1 MNSTFVGS
9 KPFSAQFIHDP
20 PRELGPF
27 DLIVVGGGAAGSAAA
42 IAAGRLGLSVLLID
56 PLSFLGGTGVG
67 SQVTPWMSNSID
79 MGDLNHGLS
88 GELQRDME
96 PTGDA
101 QGYYVN
107 PERLKMLLER
117 KAQDAGVRLLYE
129 SNVIAVEMEPAS
141 TPTGPAQRIVGVLIS
156 TRRGL
161 YVARAKSFVDATG
174 DAEVAHLAGVPTLEG
189 RESDKRH
196 QPMSLRF
203 LIGGMNMPA
212 FLDWCGK
219 SLAPKSFYDW
229 KGLFVHVHINEEF
242 RQLAI
247 KENWPQKWLETFSIQ
262 FFQIPGRPGELWFNC
277 PRITGFDPL
286 DPVAMS
292 DAYVEGRRMIEAYV
306 KLFQNRVGGAEKS
319 YLVAVAPLMGIREGR
334 RIVGKYVLCADDF
347 HQRRKFA
354 DGVCFNRYP
363 IDIHN
368 PTGMGVTWIEMP
380 ENDWHEIP
388 FRCLVPENRLG
399 LLVAG
404 RCISSDFSA
413 QASYRIIPN
422 CRTLGEA
429 AGVAGAIAKAS
440 GIDVGLVDGV
450 EVRREMLRLGMLP
463 TYH

>member
-1 MNSTFVGS
+1 MISIPPDSTHPSARFV
-9 KPFSAQFIHDP
+9 HHP
-20 PRELGPF
+20 PRDLGHF

-42 IAAGRLGLSVLLID
+42 IASARLGLSVLLID

-67 SQVTPWMSNSID
+67 AQVTPWMSNNID

-88 GELQRDME
+88 GELQRDLE
-96 PTGDA
+96 VTDDA
-101 QGYYVN
+101 RGYYIN

-117 KAQDAGVRLLYE
+117 KAQDAGVRLLLE
-129 SNVIAVEMEPAS
+129 SNVIAVELS
-141 TPTGPAQRIVGVLIS
+141 PTGESQRVSGVLIS

-161 YVARAKSFVDATG
+161 FTARCATLIDASG
-174 DAEVAHLAGVPTLEG
+174 DAEVAHLAGVSTVEG
-189 RESDKRH
+189 RETDKRH

-203 LIGGMNMPA
+203 VLGGIDMPR
-212 FLDWCGK
+212 FWEWCK
-219 SLAPKSFYDW
+219 ATLAPNLFFSY
-229 KGLFVHVHINEEF
+229 KGMFVHDKITEDF
-242 RQLAI
+242 RQLAL
-247 KENWPQKWLETFSIQ
+247 KENWPEKWMKTFSIQ
-262 FFQIPGRPGELWFNC
+262 FFQIPSRPGEFWFNC

-306 KLFQNRVGGAEKS
+306 KLFTNHVGGADKC
-319 YLVAVAPLMGIREGR
+319 YLVAVAPMMGIREGR
-334 RIVGKYVLCADDF
+334 RIVGQYVLRADDF
-347 HQRRKFA
+347 HQRRKFD
-354 DGVCFNRYP
+354 DGICFNRYP

-404 RCISSDFSA
+404 RFISSDFSA